1 MIKTSG
7 EWKPHAVM
15 PSDFIS
21 LLSADLDL
29 NSPKSLYSKESVY
42 DLLPKELQLPTSEI
56 SIASMSQKSGGEAT
70 SPPSAAVAPDVS
82 SSGGQSSTFTPSSNP
97 SMHSTSVT
105 DNTSMQVD
113 SCTPEQGVSGHGVS
127 ELLSYENQLSNAPQ
141 LQSMPKRRTVLNISP
156 PPEDLLDDSR
166 MSCQDDGGDSEQS
179 SNIWM
184 EESGSNF
191 SIMSSSS
198 YNDNT
203 TVPRKSRK
211 RSPKQRPGFV
221 RVDDEGSNMDVFD
234 ADSAKGPHYVLSQLI
249 SEGKNNARGSNGITE
264 PQKTSLKKGP
274 ALTGHYPGKSEGKE
288 LKVLVQPE
296 TQHRARYL
304 TEGSRGSVKD
314 RTQQGFPT
322 VKLEGYNE
330 PVTLQIFVGNDSGR
344 VKPHGFYQAC
354 RVTGRNT
361 TPCKE
366 VDIEGTTVIEVS
378 LDPGNNMTLAV
389 DCVGILKLRNADVEA
404 RIGVAGS
411 KKKSTRARLVFRVNI
426 IRADGSTLTL
436 QTPSSSILC
445 TQPAGAP
452 EILKKSL
459 HTCTVKGGD
468 ELFLIGKNF
477 LKGTK
482 VIFQESN
489 SEENNPWKAEA
500 EIDMELFHQN
510 HLIVKVPPYHN
521 LHITSPVSVGIYVVT
536 NAGRSHEMQP
546 FTFTPDPVSSSDVSV
561 KKEIPVPPCSFEET
575 MKASGMKV
583 PGCSLEEADLPTTL
597 LSPILPS
604 VVIKKE
610 ATTPMDVVSNQTPSA
625 AFEVQEVGAGQPPL
639 EISSN
644 VQASAPFSVSV
655 SHQGGDTEQC
665 QQIQPSMFPNTDTLT
680 TVQKQDISQPC
691 PFPAS
696 KCSSQLQN
704 NEGLL
709 QQTTQFHNAHILL
722 DSREVQ
728 TREILQA
735 DAAKISLSQIPESA
749 RQQKHQHQKQQQ
761 QSTTQAQAQALQ
773 EHSPNLFQPSDS
785 VSQLQNALH
794 SMQQRNFQTNANSG
808 RSDNVSLVHQALE
821 ASQQQLT
828 SVLFTGSSTS
838 ETMQQPVEQVQDQI
852 NADLFHQV
860 NSMQNSLTQGLF
872 SNSDNTSLPR
882 SDNVLS
888 APENSLSNQQV
899 LETSTDIL
907 MEMQQNICPG
917 SGQLQSDMYQSS
929 KVMSAQGSLN
939 GALQQGDIFQQSTHA
954 VSSLQSSDENQHQI
968 SHSGIFS
975 PAATVAGKEN
985 KGNPQQATSSPSVFQ
1000 CSNSM
1005 VTVEETSVQSNQRQ
1019 TNMFE
1024 SIVQMQQSGDSQ
1036 PQVTLFSNTDGMIH
1050 VKSGGSSQQ
1059 SGIFQQGG
1067 EMLSM
1072 QPGNF
1077 LQQSHPS
1084 SELFHPQNSLNQV
1097 QSTSHS
1103 QESQS
1108 GLYHCSS
1115 TMLPHQNNAASQD
1128 QVQSTL
1134 FHPQNSMAVLQGSS
1148 IGQDQQQSTLFLSPN
1163 SLPPLQDSNM
1173 SQDKQPVNFYS
1184 PQSSIQALQS
1194 SGDPEQQS
1202 VNVFQTQTLMSQ
1214 IQSTMIPQEQ
1224 QHQQQSLFQ
1233 HQVTMSSPQANTSP
1247 QNQQASMFQ
1256 TQHSIAT
1263 LHNNTSPQDQPQNVL
1278 FNSQNA
1284 ISPINSSMTSQEQ
1297 QQNVL
1302 FNSRSTV
1309 HSQSTV
1315 PPMNTNLASQEQQN
1329 QNLFHTQPNMVA
1341 VNQEQQSSMQ
1351 FQNQTTV
1358 STLQNSGTRQ
1368 ADEQQPSVF
1377 HSQPQMQLVQSSGDS
1392 QSQQVTLFISQTSMS
1407 ALQNDINQQEM
1418 QQSTIF
1424 NPQSNLSVLQTTT
1437 SVPSQQQSTLFH
1449 PQGTMNQLQST
1460 PAPAQQPTG
1469 LYLFG
1474 IQNDCGQLMN
1484 ITNVSQ
1490 PCPTGPST
1498 LSDQLL
1504 AMSQPG
1510 QAPSEGQAV
1519 STLLPQQLTDTRQ
1532 LSSTITAEENME
1544 KIDDILVTLQNQG
1557 SNISRSFNP

>member
-1 MIKTSG
+1 
-7 EWKPHAVM
+7 
-15 PSDFIS
+15 
-21 LLSADLDL
+21 
-29 NSPKSLYSKESVY
+29 
-42 DLLPKELQLPTSEI
+42 
-56 SIASMSQKSGGEAT
+56 MSQKSGGEAT

-184 EESGSNF
+184 DESGSNF

-211 RSPKQRPGFV
+211 RSPKQRPGFA
-221 RVDDEGSNMDVFD
+221 RIDDEESNMDVFD

-249 SEGKNNARGSNGITE
+249 SEGKNSARGSNGITE

-459 HTCTVKGGD
+459 HTCTVKGGE

-482 VIFQESN
+482 VIFQESH

-521 LHITSPVSVGIYVVT
+521 PHITSPVSVGIYVVT

-546 FTFTPDPVSSSDVSV
+546 FTFTPDPASSSDVNV

-583 PGCSLEEADLPTTL
+583 AGCSLEEVDLPTTL

-610 ATTPMDVVSNQTPSA
+610 ATTPMDQTPSA
-625 AFEVQEVGAGQPPL
+625 AFESQDMGAGQPPL

-655 SHQGGDTEQC
+655 SHQGGDSEQC
-665 QQIQPSMFPNTDTLT
+665 QQIQSSMFSNTDALT

-691 PFPAS
+691 AFPAS

-728 TREILQA
+728 TREVLQS
-735 DAAKISLSQIPESA
+735 DAAKISLSQMPDSA
-749 RQQKHQHQKQQQ
+749 LQQKQHQHQKQQQ
-761 QSTTQAQAQALQ
+761 QSTTQAQALQ
-773 EHSPNLFQPSDS
+773 EHSPNLFQPSGN

-794 SMQQRNFQTNANSG
+794 SMQQRNFQTNGNSG
-808 RSDNVSLVHQALE
+808 RSDNVSIVQQALE

-828 SVLFTGSSTS
+828 SVLFTGSSPS
-838 ETMQQPVEQVQDQI
+838 ETMQQPVEQVQDQM

-860 NSMQNSLTQGLF
+860 NSMQSSLTQGLF
-872 SNSDNTSLPR
+872 SSSDNTSLPR

-888 APENSLSNQQV
+888 GPENSLSNQQV
-899 LETSTDIL
+899 LESSTGIL

-917 SGQLQSDMYQSS
+917 SRQLQSDMYQSS

-939 GALQQGDIFQQSTHA
+939 GTLQQGDIFQQPTHA
-954 VSSLQSSDENQHQI
+954 MSSLQSSDENQQI
-968 SHSGIFS
+968 SHSGMFS
-975 PAATVAGKEN
+975 PATTVAGKEN
-985 KGNPQQATSSPSVFQ
+985 KGNPQQPTSSPSVFQ
-1000 CSNSM
+1000 CSNTM
-1005 VTVEETSVQSNQRQ
+1005 VTVEATSVQSNQRQ

-1024 SIVQMQQSGDSQ
+1024 SIVQMQQSGDNQ
-1036 PQVTLFSNTDGMIH
+1036 PQVTLFSNTDGMMH
-1050 VKSGGSSQQ
+1050 LKTGGSSQQ

-1067 EMLSM
+1067 EMISM

-1097 QSTSHS
+1097 QGTGHS

-1108 GLYHCSS
+1108 GLYHCPS
-1115 TMLPHQNNAASQD
+1115 TVLQHQNNAASQD

-1148 IGQDQQQSTLFLSPN
+1148 IGQDQQQSALFLSPN
-1163 SLPPLQDSNM
+1163 SLPSLQDSNM
-1173 SQDKQPVNFYS
+1173 SQEKQPINFYS

-1194 SGDPEQQS
+1194 SGDSEQQS
-1202 VNVFQTQTLMSQ
+1202 VNVFQTQTHMSQ

-1247 QNQQASMFQ
+1247 QNQQTSMFQ

-1263 LHNNTSPQDQPQNVL
+1263 LHNSTSPQDQSQNVL
-1278 FNSQNA
+1278 FSSQNT
-1284 ISPINSSMTSQEQ
+1284 ISPINSSMTSREQ

-1302 FNSRSTV
+1302 FNS
-1309 HSQSTV
+1309 QSTM

-1329 QNLFHTQPNMVA
+1329 QTLFHTQPNMVA
-1341 VNQEQQSSMQ
+1341 VNQEQQSSIQ
-1351 FQNQTTV
+1351 FQNQTAV
-1358 STLQNSGTRQ
+1358 STLQNSGTPQ

-1377 HSQPQMQLVQSSGDS
+1377 HGQPPMQLVQSSGDA

-1424 NPQSNLSVLQTTT
+1424 NPQNNMSVLQTNT
-1437 SVPSQQQSTLFH
+1437 SVPSQQSTLFRS
-1449 PQGTMNQLQST
+1449 QGTMNQLQST

-1484 ITNVSQ
+1484 ITDVSQ

-1510 QAPSEGQAV
+1510 QAQTEGQAV
-1519 STLLPQQLTDTRQ
+1519 STLLPQQMTDTRQ
-1532 LSSTITAEENME
+1532 LSSTITTEENME

>member
-1 MIKTSG
+1 
-7 EWKPHAVM
+7 M

-42 DLLPKELQLPTSEI
+42 DLLPKELQLPTSET

-97 SMHSTSVT
+97 SMHSTSIT

-141 LQSMPKRRTVLNISP
+141 LQSTPKRRTVLNISP

-166 MSCQDDGGDSEQS
+166 MSCQDDAGDSEQS

-184 EESGSNF
+184 DESGSNF

-221 RVDDEGSNMDVFD
+221 RVDDEESNMDVFD
-234 ADSAKGPHYVLSQLI
+234 ADSAKGPHYVLSQLT
-249 SEGKNNARGSNGITE
+249 SEGKNSSKGSNGTTE
-264 PQKTSLKKGP
+264 PPKTTLKKGP

-330 PVTLQIFVGNDSGR
+330 PVILQVFVGNDSGR

-426 IRADGSTLTL
+426 VRADGSTLTL

-459 HTCTVKGGD
+459 HTCTVKGGE

-482 VIFQESN
+482 VIFQENN
-489 SEENNPWKAEA
+489 SDENSPWKAEA

-521 LHITSPVSVGIYVVT
+521 PHITSPVSVGIYVVT
-536 NAGRSHEMQP
+536 NAGRSHEVQP
-546 FTFTPDPVSSSDVSV
+546 FTFTPDLANSSDVSV
-561 KKEIPVPPCSFEET
+561 KKEIPVQPCSFEEA

-583 PGCSLEEADLPTTL
+583 TGCNLDEANLPSAL
-597 LSPILPS
+597 LSPLLPS
-604 VVIKKE
+604 VVVKKE
-610 ATTPMDVVSNQTPSA
+610 AMTPMDVVSNQAPSTV
-625 AFEVQEVGAGQPPL
+625 FKTQEMGAGQQPL

-644 VQASAPFSVSV
+644 VKAGVPFSASA
-655 SHQGGDTEQC
+655 SHQGGDSEQR
-665 QQIQPSMFPNTDTLT
+665 QQIQPNMFPSTDPLT

-691 PFPAS
+691 TFQAS

-728 TREILQA
+728 PREILQSG
-735 DAAKISLSQIPESA
+735 AAKLSLSQLPESA
-749 RQQKHQHQKQQQ
+749 LQQKQHQQKQQQ
-761 QSTTQAQAQALQ
+761 QSQTQALQ
-773 EHSPNLFQPSDS
+773 EHSPNVFQPSGNM
-785 VSQLQNALH
+785 SQLQNALH
-794 SMQQRNFQTNANSG
+794 SMQPGNFQTNADNG
-808 RSDNVSLVHQALE
+808 RSDNVSLVQQALD
-821 ASQQQLT
+821 ATQQQLT
-828 SVLFTGSSTS
+828 SVLFTGSGPS
-838 ETMQQPVEQVQDQI
+838 ESMQQPVEQLQDQM

-860 NSMQNSLTQGLF
+860 NAMQSNLTQGLF
-872 SNSDNTSLPR
+872 SSSDNSSLPR
-882 SDNVLS
+882 SDGVLS
-888 APENSLSNQQV
+888 GPENSLSNQQV
-899 LETSTDIL
+899 LESSTGML

-929 KVMSAQGSLN
+929 KVMSVQGSLN
-939 GALQQGDIFQQSTHA
+939 GNLQQADIFQQTTH
-954 VSSLQSSDENQHQI
+954 VMSGLQSNDENQHQI
-968 SHSGIFS
+968 SHGGLFS
-975 PAATVAGKEN
+975 PTTTVAGNEN
-985 KGNPQQATSSPSVFQ
+985 KGNPQQQTSSSNVFQ

-1005 VTVEETSVQSNQRQ
+1005 VTVEEASVQASQRQ

-1036 PQVTLFSNTDGMIH
+1036 PQVTLFSNSDGMMH
-1050 VKSGGSSQQ
+1050 VKTGGSSQQ

-1067 EMLSM
+1067 EMMSM

-1097 QSTSHS
+1097 QSAARS

-1108 GLYHCSS
+1108 GLFHCSS
-1115 TMLPHQNNAASQD
+1115 TVLQHQNTAASQD
-1128 QVQSTL
+1128 QVQSAL
-1134 FHPQNSMAVLQGSS
+1134 FHSQNSLAVLHGSS

-1163 SLPPLQDSNM
+1163 SLPSLQDSNM
-1173 SQDKQPVNFYS
+1173 SQEKQQISFYS
-1184 PQSSIQALQS
+1184 PQSSIGTLQS
-1194 SGDPEQQS
+1194 SGNPEQQS
-1202 VNVFQTQTLMSQ
+1202 VNVFQTQTQMPQ

-1224 QHQQQSLFQ
+1224 QHQQQQQSLFQ
-1233 HQVTMSSPQANTSP
+1233 HQVTLSSSQTNTSP
-1247 QNQQASMFQ
+1247 QNQQASIFQ
-1256 TQHSIAT
+1256 TQHTIAT
-1263 LHNNTSPQDQPQNVL
+1263 LHNSTSSQDQPQNVI
-1278 FNSQNA
+1278 FNSQNT
-1284 ISPINSSMTSQEQ
+1284 ISPINSNMTSREQ

-1302 FNSRSTV
+1302 FNSQNTM
-1309 HSQSTV
+1309 

-1329 QNLFHTQPNMVA
+1329 QTLFHTRPNMVS
-1341 VNQEQQSSMQ
+1341 VNQEQQPSMQ
-1351 FQNQTTV
+1351 FQNQTSV
-1358 STLQNSGTRQ
+1358 SSLQNSGTPQ
-1368 ADEQQPSVF
+1368 GDEQQSSVF
-1377 HSQPQMQLVQSSGDS
+1377 HGQPQMQLVQSSGDS
-1392 QSQQVTLFISQTSMS
+1392 QDQQVTLFISQTSMS
-1407 ALQNDINQQEM
+1407 ALQNDMNQQEI

-1424 NPQSNLSVLQTTT
+1424 NPQNNVPVLQTNA
-1437 SVPSQQQSTLFH
+1437 SVTGQQQSTLFH
-1449 PQGTMNQLQST
+1449 PQRTMNQLQST
-1460 PAPAQQPTG
+1460 PASAQQPTG

-1474 IQNDCGQLMN
+1474 IQNDCGQLMS
-1484 ITNVSQ
+1484 ITNVPQ

-1504 AMSQPG
+1504 VISQPG
-1510 QAPSEGQAV
+1510 QAQTEGQAV
-1519 STLLPQQLTDTRQ
+1519 STLLPQQMTDTRQ
-1532 LSSTITAEENME
+1532 LSSTITAEQNME

-1557 SNISRSFNP
+1557 SNISRTFNP